1 MYKCVI
7 FDLDGV
13 IVDTAKLHYAAWEN
27 ILKER
32 WGIRHTSEVDE
43 KTKGVGRY
51 ACMELILREYRIDAS
66 LEEAKAAADAKNA
79 YYVELLKNELSK
91 SDILPGISEAL
102 EWLKCLFQ
110 PKCKNHI
117 EQIASDI

>member
-13 IVDTAKLHYAAWEN
+13 IVDTAKLHYAAWEK

-32 WGIRHTSEVDE
+32 WGIRHTLEVDE

-51 ACMELILREYRIDAS
+51 ACMKLILREYQIDAS
-66 LEEAKAAADAKNA
+66 PEEAKAAADAKNA

-91 SDILPGISEAL
+91 SDILPGISERWSGSNAVA
-102 EWLKCLFQ
+102 F
-110 PKCKNHI
+110 
-117 EQIASDI
+117 